1 MIAGDTLESILAP
14 TVAGL
19 GYELWGIERQ
29 RSARG
34 LLLRIYIEHPDGITV
49 EDCERVSRQ
58 VYDQLEAESLMGE
71 DTLLEISSPGMDRLL
86 FSPVQH
92 TRSVGEQVQ
101 IRLRIPRERRR
112 QLTGTLIEADAR
124 GVRLRT
130 EEGELSLPYAEIE
143 RTRIVPQW
151 PDKAPAQRRGAARK
165 QTG

>member
-1 MIAGDTLESILAP
+1 MIAGDTLENILAP

-34 LLLRIYIEHPDGITV
+34 LLLRIYIEHPDGITI

-86 FSPVQH
+86 FFSH
-92 TRSVGEQVQ
+92 
-101 IRLRIPRERRR
+101 
-112 QLTGTLIEADAR
+112 
-124 GVRLRT
+124 
-130 EEGELSLPYAEIE
+130 
-143 RTRIVPQW
+143 
-151 PDKAPAQRRGAARK
+151 AAC
-165 QTG
+165 TFGW

>member
-1 MIAGDTLESILAP
+1 LIAGDTLENILAP

-34 LLLRIYIEHPDGITV
+34 LLLRIYIEHPDGITI

-71 DTLLEISSPGMDRLL
+71 DTLLEISSPGIDRLL
-86 FSPVQH
+86 FSPTQH
-92 TRSVGEQVQ
+92 ARSVGEQVQ
-101 IRLRIPRERRR
+101 VRLRIPRERRR
-112 QLTGTLIEADAR
+112 QLTGTLVDADSR
-124 GVRLRT
+124 GVCLRT
-130 EEGELSLPYAEIE
+130 EEGDLSLPYAEIE

-151 PDKAPAQRRGAARK
+151 PDKAPPQGRGAARK